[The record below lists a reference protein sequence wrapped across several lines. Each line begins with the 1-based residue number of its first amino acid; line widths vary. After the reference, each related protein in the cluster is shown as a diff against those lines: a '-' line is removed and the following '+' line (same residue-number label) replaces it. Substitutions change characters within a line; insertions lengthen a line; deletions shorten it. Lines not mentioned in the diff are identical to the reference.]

1 VIVSSGLA
9 GGLDRALRPGDVV
22 LDGDSGFIARTRSVL
37 PEALVGKVEGIH
49 AAAATIDAKRALRE
63 ASGAIACDMETHIAK
78 RVAHERNL
86 PFGVIRVI
94 ADPADETLP
103 PAALVGMRP
112 DGSIAFDAVLAS
124 LAREPVQLPA
134 VIKTAGQA
142 RRAFRELGRLFDVLG
157 RAGICGLDPGEFAL
171 DV

>member
-1 VIVSSGLA
+1 MC
-9 GGLDRALRPGDVV
+9 
-22 LDGDSGFIARTRSVL
+22 
-37 PEALVGKVEGIH
+37 E
-49 AAAATIDAKRALRE
+49 AAAATVGAKRALRE
-63 ASGAIACDMETHIAK
+63 ASGAIACDMESHIAK

-94 ADPADETLP
+94 ADPADATLP
-103 PAALVGMRP
+103 PAALVGMRR

-124 LAREPVQLPA
+124 LSREPAQLPDLLE
-134 VIKTAGQA
+134 TARQA
-142 RRAFRELGRLFDVLG
+142 RRAFHELGRVFDVLG